1 MAHEFK
7 NVLMGISTFTEV
19 VRRRTAG
26 EVQVQNVQLHGRHP
40 IHVTFEHI
48 ERNEVA
54 ADVDE

>member
-1 MAHEFK
+1 MQPGKALALDTK
-7 NVLMGISTFTEV
+7 ALII
-19 VRRRTAG
+19 G